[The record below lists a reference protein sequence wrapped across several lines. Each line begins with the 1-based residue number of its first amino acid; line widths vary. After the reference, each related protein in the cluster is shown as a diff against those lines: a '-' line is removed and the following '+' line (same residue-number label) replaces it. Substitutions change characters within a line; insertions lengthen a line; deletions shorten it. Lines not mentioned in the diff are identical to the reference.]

1 MSSPSPAPLDL
12 NNVQGDILAGLPKKT
27 ETFVFF
33 QIDEYRVHEF
43 RRQLAR
49 LVPLITTNAQVL
61 NDLEKIAQNKKDAV
75 ERKVVPPL
83 LKMSG
88 VNLAFTHKGL
98 VKMGIK
104 DEIGD
109 SAFDA
114 GMLANA
120 KNLGDQ
126 GTTSSSGTFTPDWIP
141 TFKHDIH
148 GVILI
153 SGDCHATVNEKL
165 AEINNIF
172 LAGEYSASI
181 HEMHR
186 IVGDVRPGK
195 EKGHEHF
202 GYHDGISQPAVQG
215 VNTNPKPGQETV
227 RQGIILLGREGDAP
241 NVPSVTTRPPW
252 ALDGSF
258 LSFRYL
264 FQLVPEFDE
273 FKKQNPIPGVSP
285 ELGSELLGARLIG
298 RWKGGAPVDVTPTQ
312 DDPALGADPS
322 RNNNFR
328 YEFPG
333 DKLTQD
339 RCPFA
344 AHIRKTNP
352 RADLEDLTPPI
363 SNESHRIIRQGIPFG
378 PEVSA
383 GEAASQK
390 TTLRRG
396 LLFVAYQSNIMN
408 GFQFL
413 QKNWANNPA
422 FPFDKPVNLPGF
434 DAIIGQASNPASRT
448 LTGTNPSSQ
457 SSELALPAQW
467 VVPKGGE
474 YFFSPSIPAL
484 KATFALEGFSPY
496 HEL

>member
-1 MSSPSPAPLDL
+1 LDL
-12 NNVQGDILAGLPKKT
+12 NNVQGDILAGLPKMT
-27 ETFVFF
+27 EAFVFF
-33 QIDEYRVHEF
+33 QIDEQRINEF

-49 LVPLITTNAQVL
+49 LVPLITSNTQVL
-61 NDLEKIAQNKKDAV
+61 NDLEKIAQNKKSAA
-75 ERKVVPPL
+75 ERNVVLPL

-114 GMLANA
+114 GMLADA
-120 KNLGDQ
+120 QNLGDQ
-126 GTTSSSGTFTPDWIP
+126 GTTPSSGAFTPDWIP
-141 TFKHDIH
+141 AFKHDIH
-148 GVILI
+148 GLILI
-153 SGDCHATVNEKL
+153 SGDCHATVDEKL
-165 AEINNIF
+165 AEIKKIF
-172 LAGEYSASI
+172 LVGTCHASI
-181 HEMHR
+181 HEMLR
-186 IVGDVRPGK
+186 IDGDVRPGS

-202 GYHDGISQPAVQG
+202 GYLDGISQPAVQG
-215 VNTNPKPGQETV
+215 VNTNPNPGQETV
-227 RQGIILLGREGDAP
+227 RQGIVLLGREGDAP
-241 NVPSVTTRPPW
+241 NVPNVTTRPPW

-273 FKKQNPIPGVSP
+273 FKRQNSIPGVPP
-285 ELGSELLGARLIG
+285 ELSSELLGARLVG
-298 RWKGGAPVDVTPTQ
+298 RWKSGAPVDVTPTQ

-328 YEFPG
+328 FDFP
-333 DKLTQD
+333 DDQQTQD

-352 RADLEDLTPPI
+352 RADLEDLAPPKGPI
-363 SNESHRIIRQGIPFG
+363 STETRRIIRQGIPFG

-383 GEAASQK
+383 DEAALQM
-390 TTLRRG
+390 TLLPRG
-396 LLFVAYQSNIMN
+396 LLFVAYQSNIVN

-413 QKNWANNPA
+413 QHTWANNDA
-422 FPFDKPVNLPGF
+422 FPPGKPVKLPGF
-434 DAIIGQASNPASRT
+434 DPIIGQASNPSSRT
-448 LTGTNPSSQ
+448 LSGTDPSSQ
-457 SSELALPAQW
+457 STELALPAQW

-484 KATFALEGFSPY
+484 KATFALAGSSPH

>member
-1 MSSPSPAPLDL
+1 LDL

-33 QIDEYRVHEF
+33 QIDEYRIHEF

-61 NDLEKIAQNKKDAV
+61 NDREKIAQNKKSAV
-75 ERKVVPPL
+75 EQKVVPPL

-109 SAFDA
+109 SAFDK
-114 GMLANA
+114 GMLADA
-120 KNLGDQ
+120 QNLGDQ
-126 GTTSSSGTFTPDWIP
+126 GTTSSSGAFTPDWIP
-141 TFKHDIH
+141 AFKHDIH

-165 AEINNIF
+165 AEIKEIF
-172 LAGEYSASI
+172 LAGEWNASI

-186 IVGDVRPGK
+186 IVGDVRPGN

-202 GYHDGISQPAVQG
+202 GYVDGISQPAVQG
-215 VNTNPKPGQETV
+215 VDTNLHPGQETV

-241 NVPSVTTRPPW
+241 NVPNVTTRPPW

-264 FQLVPEFDE
+264 FQLVPEFDK
-273 FKKQNPIPGVSP
+273 FMKQNPIPGVSP
-285 ELGSELLGARLIG
+285 ELGSDLLGARLIG
-298 RWKGGAPVDVTPTQ
+298 RWKSGAPVDVTPTQ

-322 RNNNFR
+322 RNDNFR
-328 YEFPG
+328 FDFPG

-344 AHIRKTNP
+344 AHVRKTNP
-352 RADLEDLTPPI
+352 RADLEDLDPPI
-363 SNESHRIIRQGIPFG
+363 GPISTETRRIIRQGIPFG
-378 PEVSA
+378 SEVSA

-390 TTLRRG
+390 TTLPRG
-396 LLFVAYQSNIMN
+396 LLFVAYQSNIVN

-413 QKNWANNPA
+413 QHSWANNTA
-422 FPFDKPVNLPGF
+422 FPPDKPVKLPGF

-457 SSELALPAQW
+457 NSELALPAQW

-484 KATFALEGFSPY
+484 KATFALARFSPH